1 MNTNENNVMGNG
13 NEEVVNPNEN
23 QESEQKQELDVTG
36 ENTVVEE
43 KVEMVYDPDEKIL
56 EEIYNSGKREVL
68 TNDLIVAGFDSSRMA
83 SYTFSVGKYKL
94 SRLLLVAPYK
104 IEKTN

>member
-1 MNTNENNVMGNG
+1 MNTTENNVMGNN

-23 QESEQKQELDVTG
+23 QEKEQQDLDVTG
-36 ENTVVEE
+36 ENTVIEE

-56 EEIYNSGKREVL
+56 EAIYESGKRDVL
-68 TNDLIVAGFDSSRMA
+68 TNDLITAGFDSSRMA

-104 IEKTN
+104 IEKIN